1 MMKHLLMTTFFI
13 MTAFFSFAQDLKD
26 DSTYK
31 YEHARIFTVNPTHMA
46 FEDFGVYY
54 EHGLDKNYALR
65 FHLGLILPALFLENS
80 IFETFPKATHKGFTL
95 GIGMRNYSKPKRR
108 MFVEFFIQYK
118 YQFCNDYYETSVIEN
133 EDYVYLSYD
142 QKLHTIKPQILFGK
156 QYWSRKFCYE
166 LYTGFGLNVYYANTP
181 LSDNSESQDPKY
193 SYSDIKLYENG
204 VIFLPTLYLGLKIGV
219 GFTKPKK

>member
-1 MMKHLLMTTFFI
+1 MKHLLMTTFFI
-13 MTAFFSFAQDLKD
+13 LTTFFSFAQDLKD
-26 DSTYK
+26 DTTYK
-31 YEHARIFTVNPTHMA
+31 YEHARIFTINPIHMA
-46 FEDFGVYY
+46 FEDFGIYY

-65 FHLGLILPALFLENS
+65 FHLGLI
-80 IFETFPKATHKGFTL
+80 FPIEYTQDTYLTITKSTHKGITF
-95 GIGMRNYSKPKRR
+95 GIGMRNYTKPKRR

-133 EDYVYLSYD
+133 EDYIHLSYD

-166 LYTGFGLNVYYANTP
+166 LYTGFGLNIYYANTP

-193 SYSDIKLYENG
+193 SYSGRELYKNG
-204 VIFLPTLYLGLKIGV
+204 VTFLPTLYLGIKIGV
-219 GFTKPKK
+219 GFTKPEK